1 LKKGGNRMPTVGVFN
16 KEGNKVSEMELS
28 ESIFAVEVNEYAL
41 HQVVVALLANKRQGT
56 QSTKTRSEVRGG
68 GAKPWRQKGTGR
80 ARQGSIRA
88 PQWIKGGIVFAPKPR
103 DYRVS
108 VPKSMRKVAMKSALT
123 SKVQENQM
131 IILESLNF
139 EAPKTKNIIQMLK
152 ALEANKALIITAES
166 NEVVYKSARNIQ
178 GINIIPANNINV
190 YDLLKYE
197 KLIITKDAVSKIEEV
212 YA

>member
-1 LKKGGNRMPTVGVFN
+1 MPTVGVFN
-16 KEGNKVSEMELS
+16 KEGNKVADMELN
-28 ESIFAVEVNEYAL
+28 ENVFAAEVNEYAL

-68 GAKPWRQKGTGR
+68 GIKPWRQKGTGR

-131 IILESLNF
+131 IVLESLNF
-139 EAPKTKNIIQMLK
+139 EAPKTKNIVEMLK

-178 GINIIPANNINV
+178 GISIIPANNINV

>member
-1 LKKGGNRMPTVGVFN
+1 MPTVGVFN
-16 KEGNKVSEMELS
+16 KEGNKVADMELN
-28 ESIFAVEVNEYAL
+28 EKVFGTEVNEYAL

-68 GAKPWRQKGTGR
+68 GIKPWRQKGTGR

-131 IILESLNF
+131 IILDTLNF
-139 EAPKTKNIIQMLK
+139 EAPKTKNIVEMLK

-178 GINIIPANNINV
+178 GISIIPANNINV

>member
-1 LKKGGNRMPTVGVFN
+1 MPTVGLFNQEGKQVGDIQLNENVF
-16 KEGNKVSEMELS
+16 G
-28 ESIFAVEVNEYAL
+28 VEVNSDAL

-56 QSTKTRSEVRGG
+56 QSAKTRAEVRGG
-68 GAKPWRQKGTGR
+68 GIKPWRQKGTGR

-108 VPKSMRKVAMKSALT
+108 VPKSMRRVAMKSALT
-123 SKVQENQM
+123 SKVQDGQM
-131 IILESLNF
+131 VVLETLAL
-139 EAPKTKNIIQMLK
+139 EAPKTKKMVEVLK
-152 ALEANKALIITAES
+152 AFDAKKTLIITGES
-166 NEVVYKSARNIQ
+166 NEVLYKSARNIADVQ
-178 GINIIPANNINV
+178 IMPVNNINV
-190 YDLLKYE
+190 YDLLKFE

>member
-1 LKKGGNRMPTVGVFN
+1 MPTVGVFN
-16 KEGNKVSEMELS
+16 KEGNKVADMELN
-28 ESIFAVEVNEYAL
+28 EGIFAAEINEYAL

-68 GAKPWRQKGTGR
+68 GIKPWRQKGTGR

-131 IILESLNF
+131 IVLESLNF
-139 EAPKTKNIIQMLK
+139 DAPKTKNMVEMLK

-178 GINIIPANNINV
+178 GISVIPANNINV

>member
-1 LKKGGNRMPTVGVFN
+1 MPTVGLFN
-16 KEGNKVSEMELS
+16 KEGNKIEDIQLNDKV
-28 ESIFAVEVNEYAL
+28 FAVEVNADAM

-56 QSTKTRSEVRGG
+56 QSAKTRAEVRGG
-68 GAKPWRQKGTGR
+68 GIKPWRQKGTGR

-108 VPKSMRKVAMKSALT
+108 VPKSMRRVAMKSALT
-123 SKVQENQM
+123 SKVQDGQM
-131 IILESLNF
+131 VVLESLAF
-139 EAPKTKNIIQMLK
+139 DAPKTKNMVEVLK
-152 ALEANKALIITAES
+152 AFDAKKTLIITGES
-166 NEVVYKSARNIQ
+166 NEVLYKSARNIADVQ
-178 GINIIPANNINV
+178 IMPVNNINV
-190 YDLLKYE
+190 YDLLKFE